1 MRSTNARILN
11 GGVTSAASA
20 SAKNVPN
27 RPRESTTAI
36 VQPPTA
42 SKGRSPGA
50 SGRSGMRAAVD
61 SQRPEREILGVQMVL
76 QVEDPRKARS
86 VPERVFP
93 RPVLALRPQQ
103 IIDAALDGRATRA
116 TRGKETKE
124 RPRGLTRNRLAHA
137 GELVVV
143 VALAGLAPAA
153 VAVLMALEPAH
164 RALDVLVPGVH
175 ADRREPAQHRPR
187 AVDVVH
193 APAAVPRPVVSLR
206 VAQEIDRAP
215 GGLEVLPIA
224 ERAQELEPATGQVFR
239 RRVEQRPV
247 VGQRD
252 VVQVEP
258 LVVGVEGAPAAG
270 GT

>member
-1 MRSTNARILN
+1 MT
-11 GGVTSAASA
+11 VSA
-20 SAKNVPN
+20 SICSVIRMMPSSAVSAEAA
-27 RPRESTTAI
+27 RPVTTLA
-36 VQPPTA
+36 
-42 SKGRSPGA
+42 GSPGA

-153 VAVLMALEPAH
+153 VAVLVALEPAH
-164 RALDVLVPGVH
+164 RALPVLV
-175 ADRREPAQHRPR
+175 
-187 AVDVVH
+187 
-193 APAAVPRPVVSLR
+193 
-206 VAQEIDRAP
+206 
-215 GGLEVLPIA
+215 
-224 ERAQELEPATGQVFR
+224 
-239 RRVEQRPV
+239 
-247 VGQRD
+247 
-252 VVQVEP
+252 
-258 LVVGVEGAPAAG
+258 AG
-270 GT
+270 GPPARAAPPR

>member
-1 MRSTNARILN
+1 MKWIRSTNARNLN
-11 GGVTSAASA
+11 GGVTRTARA
-20 SAKNVPN
+20 SAKKLPN

-124 RPRGLTRNRLAHA
+124 RPRGLTRNRDRKS
-137 GELVVV
+137 VV
-143 VALAGLAPAA
+143 
-153 VAVLMALEPAH
+153 
-164 RALDVLVPGVH
+164 
-175 ADRREPAQHRPR
+175 
-187 AVDVVH
+187 
-193 APAAVPRPVVSLR
+193 
-206 VAQEIDRAP
+206 
-215 GGLEVLPIA
+215 
-224 ERAQELEPATGQVFR
+224 
-239 RRVEQRPV
+239 
-247 VGQRD
+247 
-252 VVQVEP
+252 
-258 LVVGVEGAPAAG
+258 
-270 GT
+270 